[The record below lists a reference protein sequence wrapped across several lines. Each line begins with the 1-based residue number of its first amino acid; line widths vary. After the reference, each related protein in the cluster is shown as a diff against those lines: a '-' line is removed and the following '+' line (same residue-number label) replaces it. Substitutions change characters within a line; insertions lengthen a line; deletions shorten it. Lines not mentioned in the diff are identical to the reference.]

1 MEEGDV
7 VVGSDTSSTGSAV
20 QFEDIKHLNPYGA
33 EYWSARDLAPLLGYK
48 KWQNFE
54 VALKRA
60 MESCRQTGNI
70 IEDHFTA
77 TSKMI
82 ATGKGAQREI
92 KDFYLSRTAA
102 YLIAQNGDPSKREI
116 AEAQAYFVIA
126 TRKTELRELAE
137 EQAKRLEL
145 RERVSENNKKLAEAA
160 HGAGVLSRSFGLFQ
174 TAGYQGLYGGLDVE
188 QIKAVKGVGPR
199 EDLLD
204 RMGRAELAANDFRV
218 TLTEE
223 RLRKD
228 GIIGQTAA
236 IETHRAVGKTVRRA
250 IEETGVRMPEELPVE
265 PSIKPLLSAKR
276 RERKKN
282 LQADAAPD
290 TDNESTQER
299 LL

>member
-20 QFEDIKHLNPYGA
+20 QFEDIKHLDPYGA

-160 HGAGVLSRSFGLFQ
+160 HCPACFRVPSACSKRPAIRVFTAAWTWSRSKPS
-174 TAGYQGLYGGLDVE
+174 
-188 QIKAVKGVGPR
+188 KASAP
-199 EDLLD
+199 
-204 RMGRAELAANDFRV
+204 
-218 TLTEE
+218 
-223 RLRKD
+223 
-228 GIIGQTAA
+228 
-236 IETHRAVGKTVRRA
+236 GKTSSTA
-250 IEETGVRMPEELPVE
+250 W
-265 PSIKPLLSAKR
+265 
-276 RERKKN
+276 
-282 LQADAAPD
+282 AAPNSRPM
-290 TDNESTQER
+290 TSV
-299 LL
+299 